1 MLLAV
6 YSHYMVSDPFERSG
20 PALVFTF
27 MLGGRLV
34 VWYQV
39 SETRLKSAFF
49 FLQIFNE
56 HFCTFHYDAQ
66 TSRREAEI
74 AAAAAALLAEQK
86 QQ

>member
-27 MLGGRLV
+27 MLSGRFV

-39 SETRLKSAFF
+39 
-49 FLQIFNE
+49 N
-56 HFCTFHYDAQ
+56 DD
-66 TSRREAEI
+66 
-74 AAAAAALLAEQK
+74 
-86 QQ
+86 